1 LPSRGVGGD
10 AALCLRDRYIAIW
23 TGAKAMKRVE
33 IRVHDEAGEVVSEQ
47 ELALDIG
54 SGCFDEIEQAIERM
68 RHQALKKIEGD
79 LLEREQAQF
88 IEVTQKGGSTA

>member
-1 LPSRGVGGD
+1 
-10 AALCLRDRYIAIW
+10 
-23 TGAKAMKRVE
+23 MKRVE

-68 RHQALKKIEGD
+68 RHQALKKIY
-79 LLEREQAQF
+79 F
-88 IEVTQKGGSTA
+88 PPS

>member
-1 LPSRGVGGD
+1 
-10 AALCLRDRYIAIW
+10 
-23 TGAKAMKRVE
+23 MKRVE

-54 SGCFDEIEQAIERM
+54 SGRFDEIEQAIERM
-68 RHQALKKIEGD
+68 RHQALKKREGD

-88 IEVTQKGGSTA
+88 IEVAQKGGSTA